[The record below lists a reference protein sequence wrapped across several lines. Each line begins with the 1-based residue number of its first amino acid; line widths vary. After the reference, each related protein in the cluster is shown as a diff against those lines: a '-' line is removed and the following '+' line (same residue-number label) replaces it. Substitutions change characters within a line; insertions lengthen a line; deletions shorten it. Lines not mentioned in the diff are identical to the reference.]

1 MERSYYLE
9 GEKYDWVI
17 APKGFEKIFH
27 SQRARELRRF
37 IGPLHSITLDAGSGT
52 GLITRYLSGIVIACD
67 LNLWNLERAKTRVI
81 ADFVQCDLSAL
92 PFRTIFDNIVSSEV
106 LEHISQ
112 PEKAVRE
119 FRRVLKPRGRFIGSV
134 PSQSSIWKFRSL
146 LSRTHPHSEPFH
158 NNFSRSKL
166 RSLLLTSF
174 KKVRIISAVLG
185 MAWFFEAQ
193 N

>member
-17 APKGFEKIFH
+17 APKGFEKVFH
-27 SQRARELRRF
+27 SQRAHELRRF
-37 IGPLHSITLDAGSGT
+37 IRPIHSITLDAGSGT
-52 GLITRYLSGIVIACD
+52 GLITRYLSGYVIACD
-67 LNLWNLERAKTRVI
+67 LNLWNLQRAKTRVV

-119 FRRVLKPRGRFIGSV
+119 FRRVLKPRGRFVGSV
-134 PSQSSIWKFRSL
+134 PSRSPIWKFRSL
-146 LSRTHPHSEPFH
+146 LSQTHPHSEPFH
-158 NNFSRSKL
+158 NNYSRSRL
-166 RSLLLTSF
+166 GSLLSTGF
-174 KKVRIISAVLG
+174 RNIRIVPAVLG
-185 MAWFFEAQ
+185 MAWFFEAKD
-193 N
+193 